1 MCLNSFI
8 SGPLNVC
15 DRPTIAVLKPQS
27 VSSPHTF
34 FVLQNASSHP
44 YCCTSYYWPLHIP
57 CHIHTYLI
65 DDLLYPSSLFAIKR
79 LLDLDIQIFGSQFD
93 YPKSNVWELNSMFNF
108 YSMKTRN
115 ANQYFHSN
123 HLLIALG
130 LSCPLCIPS
139 SSHSFRMRPSR
150 IVVVDTT
157 FPFRA

>member
-93 YPKSNVWELNSMFNF
+93 YPKNSVTVMFENWILCLTSILWKLETQINIF
-108 YSMKTRN
+108 I
-115 ANQYFHSN
+115 
-123 HLLIALG
+123 LIIFWL
-130 LSCPLCIPS
+130 
-139 SSHSFRMRPSR
+139 H
-150 IVVVDTT
+150 
-157 FPFRA
+157 